1 MARIVV
7 YSNAYRGDVF
17 PFVPIASDLS
27 RRGHDVTFVCPQE
40 FHPVFAGEPFQVA
53 HSGSDKLAPK
63 NLDTHAEWVAK
74 WGMRLGGA
82 RQLKLFFGELL
93 VPNLDD
99 FFDALHGELQGADL
113 LVTHPAG
120 ALVSSMVAEDL
131 DVPWVDGDLFPM
143 LIPTATRSPDP
154 FPNLGETINGAAW
167 KFGRSKLLAPLTYQK
182 DFAAFRRKKGL
193 DDTERSPL
201 DAMRSPHLSLGLA
214 SPSYVVPAPDWPDTI
229 RMTGFSIWDGPDG
242 GTLAPEVDEFLDA
255 GDPPVL
261 VTLGTSAASAAPER
275 FQMVLDELDRL
286 GQRGIFLTST
296 PAIAA
301 QIRVQPGS
309 SQHAVWPFVPL
320 GQVLPR
326 CRAAV
331 QSGAHGTNAMVL
343 RAGIPS
349 VTSPVLFDQ
358 VWHAKRQA
366 ELGTGLWA
374 RKPAGIGKAL
384 EKVLA
389 DDSMAVEAQRFGEQL
404 RREDGVGAACDEL
417 EDLLTRS

>member
-17 PFVPIASDLS
+17 PFVPIASELS
-27 RRGHDVTFVCPQE
+27 KRGHDVTFVCPQE
-40 FHPVFAGEPFQVA
+40 FHQLFVGEPFQVA
-53 HSGSDKLAPK
+53 HSGSDMLAPK
-63 NLDTHAEWVAK
+63 NLDTHADWVAK

-82 RQLKLFFGELL
+82 RQLKLFFGELF
-93 VPNLDD
+93 VPYLDD
-99 FFDALHGELQGADL
+99 FFDALHAEMQGADL
-113 LVTHPAG
+113 LVSHPAG
-120 ALVSSMVAEDL
+120 ALVGSMVAEDC

-154 FPNLGETINGAAW
+154 FPNLGAAINSAAW
-167 KFGRSKLLAPLTYQK
+167 RFGRSKLFAPLTYQK

-201 DAMRSPHLSLGLA
+201 DAMRSPFLSLGLA
-214 SPSYVVPAPDWPDTI
+214 SPKYVVPAPDWLATI
-229 RMTGFSIWDGPDG
+229 RMTGFSIWEGPDG
-242 GTLAPEVDEFLDA
+242 GAVAPEVDEFLDA

-275 FQMVLDELDRL
+275 FQMVLEELDRL

-301 QIRVQPGS
+301 KMRLQSGS
-309 SQHAVWPFVPL
+309 SQHAVWPFVSL

-358 VWHAKRQA
+358 VWHAKRQE
-366 ELGTGLWA
+366 ELGTGVWA
-374 RKPAGIGKAL
+374 RKPESIGKAL
-384 EKVLA
+384 EEILA
-389 DDSMAVEAQRFGEQL
+389 SDSMATEAQRFGEQL
-404 RREDGVGAACDEL
+404 RREDGVVAACDEL
-417 EDLLTRS
+417 EGLLAGF